1 MRTSHILVIV
11 LSLLVLAATAC
22 SVPGSITPETRG
34 ETGTP
39 AALATGTQAPSPT
52 ATPKPSFTATPK
64 PSLTATL
71 EPSLT
76 ASPKPSS
83 TATPAILQLEI
94 AEWAV
99 YPYANSADPK
109 NTDTRVEILVRNPNE
124 FPVRVKTDE
133 VELRLLNAA
142 GKIVYTNAYPT
153 FYIWE
158 GSWIL
163 GGETVP
169 ISACACFETDGV
181 AKQEWDSL
189 ELVAPLEAASGIA
202 YTTNVD
208 VKIGEFFSL
217 EQAHLGG
224 NQLGAEIK
232 LVNTSDQVLKSFEAR
247 VIARD
252 AKGKYVGV
260 VISSSFV
267 GQDNSGGD
275 ANIEPGASGG
285 GIIVSPIDYVSGTL
299 GYEVTAIGILAGK

>member
-11 LSLLVLAATAC
+11 LSLWVLAATAC
-22 SVPGSITPETRG
+22 SVPGSNAPETRH
-34 ETGTP
+34 ETDTP
-39 AALATGTQAPSPT
+39 AALTADTQAPSPT
-52 ATPKPSFTATPK
+52 ATPRPSLTATPQ

-94 AEWAV
+94 AEWAE

-124 FPVRVKTDE
+124 FPVRVNTDQ

-142 GKIVYTNAYPT
+142 GEIVYTNANPT

-181 AKQEWDSL
+181 AKQKWDSL